1 MDAAEKYEPSVA
13 ARFAMDVAQ
22 SFSRFYNACR
32 VNVEDTDLR
41 NARVKLVALTKNTLK
56 DALDLL
62 GIQCPEQ
69 M

>member
-1 MDAAEKYEPSVA
+1 
-13 ARFAMDVAQ
+13 MDVAQ

-32 VNVEDTDLR
+32 VNVEDDSLR
-41 NARVKLVALTKNTLK
+41 AARVKLVALTKTTLR

>member
-1 MDAAEKYEPSVA
+1 MDAAEKYEPSVV

-22 SFSRFYNACR
+22 TFSRFYNACR
-32 VNVEDTDLR
+32 VNVEDESTR
-41 NARVKLVALTKNTLK
+41 NARVKLVSLTKTTLR

-62 GIQCPEQ
+62 GIRCPEQ